1 MRKSLLTLFTFIAF
15 GFGSLPNV
23 TDGGLFVVGFFEKDP
38 NVHRSIT
45 SDGIFLFS
53 IEL

>member
-1 MRKSLLTLFTFIAF
+1 MRKNALALFTFIAF

-23 TDGGLFVVGFFEKDP
+23 DDGGLFVVGLFEKDP
-38 NVHRSIT
+38 NIHPTIT
-45 SDGIFLFS
+45 SNGIFLFS